1 MTGAPAPEVALLYP
15 GDRAARNRADPAA
28 SRFVALFEALAAA
41 GVNAE
46 PAVYHD
52 DLAAEVMAQ
61 LRSVQAVL
69 VWCNPIEDGRRR
81 DRLDALLRDVAQ
93 AGVLV
98 SAHPEAIRRLG
109 TKDVLFET
117 RDLSF
122 GSDVHRIDS
131 LAQLEAELPQRLRRG
146 ARVLEQHRG
155 HSGIGLRR
163 VEAFGDGALTLQHA
177 QRGSTP
183 QRMDLAALNATLAP
197 CFEPAGGGH
206 LIDQAWQPRLPEGM
220 VRAWLVEDHVTG
232 FGLQAVNALH
242 PDAPQP
248 GPRLYHG
255 PDLPAFQ
262 TLKRAL
268 ESTWITLLR
277 ERVGLA
283 RDLLP
288 LLWDCDFMLG
298 EESADGTRR
307 IVLCE
312 INVSSVSP
320 FPPSSIAPLVE
331 AVRRRAPLPE
341 RPPERQV

>member
-1 MTGAPAPEVALLYP
+1 M
-15 GDRAARNRADPAA
+15 
-28 SRFVALFEALAAA
+28 
-41 GVNAE
+41 
-46 PAVYHD
+46 
-52 DLAAEVMAQ
+52 
-61 LRSVQAVL
+61 
-69 VWCNPIEDGRRR
+69 
-81 DRLDALLRDVAQ
+81 
-93 AGVLV
+93 
-98 SAHPEAIRRLG
+98 
-109 TKDVLFET
+109 
-117 RDLSF
+117 
-122 GSDVHRIDS
+122 
-131 LAQLEAELPQRLRRG
+131 
-146 ARVLEQHRG
+146 
-155 HSGIGLRR
+155 
-163 VEAFGDGALTLQHA
+163 
-177 QRGSTP
+177 
-183 QRMDLAALNATLAP
+183 
-197 CFEPAGGGH
+197 
-206 LIDQAWQPRLPEGM
+206 IDQVWQPRLPEGM

-268 ESTWITLLR
+268 ESTWITLLS